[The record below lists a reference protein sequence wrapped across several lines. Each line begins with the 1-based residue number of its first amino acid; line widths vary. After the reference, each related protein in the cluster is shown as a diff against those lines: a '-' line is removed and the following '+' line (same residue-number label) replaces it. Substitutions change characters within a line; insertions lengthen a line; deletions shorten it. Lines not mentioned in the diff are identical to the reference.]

1 MEAAVQDDE
10 LDFPN
15 ICSVLQIL
23 GAKWSFLVIAELSK
37 GPRRFQQ
44 LHRDVAIVRTQS
56 LTDALRHLEK
66 SGVVAREV
74 FPTVPVSVEYS
85 LTDKGRDFLTALKEM
100 EKWAVK
106 WKNGESNE
114 PPRNTR
120 PDESSRSQKH

>member
-1 MEAAVQDDE
+1 MNEERKDNGE
-10 LDFPN
+10 LSN

-44 LHRDVAIVRTQS
+44 LHRDLAVVRTQS

-66 SGVVAREV
+66 NGIVHREV

-85 LTDKGRDFLTALKEM
+85 LTPKGLDFQSSLKEM
-100 EKWAVK
+100 EKWADRWTNAAAKESAVK
-106 WKNGESNE
+106 VNAVN
-114 PPRNTR
+114 
-120 PDESSRSQKH
+120 